1 MHYEFPYGRTTLY
14 HQLKKLCFK
23 YQITKLYWRTQG
35 QLHGGRNTCDRTKSA
50 VCDQKIT
57 KEHWENY
64 VGHVVKQE
72 KEFQEKD
79 HVTDNEIVIHLSDD
93 NDIEKNKE
101 EFV

>member
-1 MHYEFPYGRTTLY
+1 MEVGIL
-14 HQLKKLCFK
+14 
-23 YQITKLYWRTQG
+23 
-35 QLHGGRNTCDRTKSA
+35 DRTKSA

-57 KEHWENY
+57 KEHSENY

>member
-1 MHYEFPYGRTTLY
+1 MEVGIL
-14 HQLKKLCFK
+14 
-23 YQITKLYWRTQG
+23 
-35 QLHGGRNTCDRTKSA
+35 DRTKSA